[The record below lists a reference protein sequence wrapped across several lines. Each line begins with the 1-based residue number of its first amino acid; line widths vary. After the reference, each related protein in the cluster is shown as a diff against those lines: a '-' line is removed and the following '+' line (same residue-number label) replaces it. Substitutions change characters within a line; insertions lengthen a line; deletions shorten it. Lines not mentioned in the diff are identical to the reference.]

1 MGNVVD
7 FRQLA
12 QAVPI
17 RLQINTM
24 CTRNIFFHSAKIVN
38 SLISIDG
45 TSKVGE
51 KQFSD
56 VRKGCKSRESK
67 IEAHCCQFAGLTC
80 SPYFAAPDFIFTKCA
95 TELNRAAD
103 ASRAKSKIA
112 ATRYNTIYQLCTAVY

>member
-1 MGNVVD
+1 MGKVVD

-24 CTRNIFFHSAKIVN
+24 CTRNTFFHSAKIVN

-67 IEAHCCQFAGLTC
+67 IEAHCSQFAGLVC
-80 SPYFAAPDFIFTKCA
+80 SPYFAAPDFIFTK
-95 TELNRAAD
+95 LNRAAD
-103 ASRAKSKIA
+103 ASRAKSKIV
-112 ATRYNTIYQLCTAVY
+112 ATRYSTNYQLCTAVY